1 MSSGG
6 GGGGGGG
13 HDVAAALRKAIAFCE
28 RKFCEANLP
37 SADNADEV
45 ADLEGA
51 MRGLRTA
58 CNYGPRHTG
67 TLDTWKKAYAVLS
80 RVQLCSFVC
89 SLGVHVFLRGPSYC
103 VHGRKSTSAPGGAR
117 VSGRASALLGVCPG
131 TAWLSTG
138 CCSCG
143 SPTYLL
149 LCFDGPRQTMDPP
162 CVCVR

>member
-1 MSSGG
+1 MSS
-6 GGGGGGG
+6 GGGGGG

-103 VHGRKSTSAPGGAR
+103 VHGTKSTSAPGQRAR
-117 VSGRASALLGVCPG
+117 KRPAGSVSGHCLALHR
-131 TAWLSTG
+131 
-138 CCSCG
+138 
-143 SPTYLL
+143 LL
-149 LCFDGPRQTMDPP
+149 LLRQPHLLAIMF
-162 CVCVR
+162 